1 VDQHF
6 KPLRDLVTGGQLD
19 QVLKVLSDLQQQ
31 LAKMAAAPIGG
42 APLQPTGNDPA
53 LALRAEAERQ
63 PQPVSR
69 WLAGIASAGGVLRG
83 GSARQQVAAAYNG
96 AGGPGALCPL
106 AVNGRFPFVPGAAIE
121 TPLADFGKL
130 FAPGGLLD
138 GFFNTQLRPYVDT
151 SGRNWTPQPADG
163 VAPPVQP
170 ADVAQFQIAAVIRD
184 LFFAGGG
191 TTPSVRFD
199 ITPTWLDPGATQV
212 TLDLDGTPITY
223 AFGPP
228 RSTQVTWPGPNRSQN
243 VRLVFEPPPT
253 GKSGVLADSGPW
265 AMFRLFAR
273 GDLQQAGSP
282 ETYRLTFPLG
292 ERKAVFDLRAGSV
305 LNPFAPGLL
314 QQFHCPVVQ

>member
-1 VDQHF
+1 
-6 KPLRDLVTGGQLD
+6 
-19 QVLKVLSDLQQQ
+19 
-31 LAKMAAAPIGG
+31 
-42 APLQPTGNDPA
+42 
-53 LALRAEAERQ
+53 LALRTEAERQ
-63 PQPVSR
+63 PLPVSR

-83 GSARQQVAAAYNG
+83 GGARQQVAAAYNG

-151 SGRNWTPQPADG
+151 SARNWSPQPADG
-163 VAPPVQP
+163 VAAPVLP

-199 ITPTWLDPGATQV
+199 ITPTSLDTGATQV
-212 TLDLDGTPITY
+212 TLDLDGAVITY
-223 AFGPP
+223 AFGPT

-243 VRLVFEPPPT
+243 VRLVFDPPPA
-253 GKSGVLADSGPW
+253 GKSGVLAESGPW

-273 GDLQQAGSP
+273 GGLQQTGSP
-282 ETYRLTFPLG
+282 ETYRLTFQLG
-292 ERKAVFDLRAGSV
+292 ERQAVFDLRAGSV

-314 QQFHCPVVQ
+314 QQFHCPSVQ